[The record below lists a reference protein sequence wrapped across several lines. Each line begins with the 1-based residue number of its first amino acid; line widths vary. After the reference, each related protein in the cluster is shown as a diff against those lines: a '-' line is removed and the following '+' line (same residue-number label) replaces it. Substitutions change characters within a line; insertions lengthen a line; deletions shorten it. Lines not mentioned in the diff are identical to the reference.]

1 MKYAAKYSIN
11 GVAVTE
17 NEFLKKKIYQL
28 NVAGIDH
35 LLEPFLQE
43 IERQQGCI
51 EYKNETGVSSVTVHN
66 VSIDLNNRIQ
76 AEVHKNRLDS

>member
-1 MKYAAKYSIN
+1 MKNAAKYSIN

-17 NEFLKKKIYQL
+17 KEFLKKKIYQL
-28 NVAGIDH
+28 NVAGMDH

-43 IERQQGCI
+43 IERQRGYI

-66 VSIDLNNRIQ
+66 VSVDLNNRIQ
-76 AEVHKNRLDS
+76 DEVHKNRLDY